1 MAHALSG
8 VLCDLSWP
16 GRSSHPSRS
25 CRVSMKAA
33 RRKRRLSRPLPPP
46 QLMAVAAAF
55 AGAFIFLVLVLL
67 ATSSPPRR
75 LHAVVT
81 RSSSSLKPPPPPRCG
96 AASLGE
102 LGDMMVS
109 MLPAGLAFTV
119 FVPSPDSFR
128 RVLKLRP
135 NGSAAAEGEAAAGES
150 DNTYAVLSRVLGFS
164 AVPRRVFAA
173 DVPPRGQAR
182 LLDSVSGLRIY
193 ASRDAQGAIVV
204 NGVRSEC
211 VDVVKGDAVVH
222 VMAGVL
228 MDAEFE
234 RSFSPEFDD

>member
-1 MAHALSG
+1 
-8 VLCDLSWP
+8 
-16 GRSSHPSRS
+16 
-25 CRVSMKAA
+25 MKAA
-33 RRKRRLSRPLPPP
+33 RRKRSLSRPLPPP
-46 QLMAVAAAF
+46 RLLAVAVAF
-55 AGAFIFLVLVLL
+55 AGTLLLLVLVLL
-67 ATSSPPRR
+67 STSPPSSPPRR
-75 LHAVVT
+75 RHAVVT
-81 RSSSSLKPPPPPRCG
+81 RSSSSPPPRRCG

-135 NGSAAAEGEAAAGES
+135 NGSAAAEGETAAGES

-193 ASRDAQGAIVV
+193 ASRDTQGGLVV
-204 NGVRSEC
+204 NDVRSEC
-211 VDVVKGDAVVH
+211 VDIVRGDAVVH

-234 RSFSPEFDD
+234 RSFSLEVDD